1 MSRMKSRETT
11 CKDTSLTNNVFGS
24 YPLRLHEPHR
34 ADVKLFVTLT
44 SNTEKWMKFP
54 ISCLLLVCPAFSYNA
69 FLVPSMS
76 LTPPLLTFSMGAGP
90 LPPLPSSPKP
100 RLATLADTHA
110 LIRGAAKKHGVSAA
124 FVKSIVA
131 AESNFNCDAISAK
144 GAIGLMQLMPETA
157 REYGADATIPEQNI
171 DAGTHYLRVLMDKYR
186 KYGNSLPRVIAAYN
200 AGPGMVDRYHGVPP
214 FRETRRYVV
223 RVLHF
228 LRHFEIEGRASDMPS
243 SRRVSARRWESSRA
257 YNLINLESRITD
269 PR

>member
-1 MSRMKSRETT
+1 MR
-11 CKDTSLTNNVFGS
+11 
-24 YPLRLHEPHR
+24 
-34 ADVKLFVTLT
+34 
-44 SNTEKWMKFP
+44 
-54 ISCLLLVCPAFSYNA
+54 
-69 FLVPSMS
+69 
-76 LTPPLLTFSMGAGP
+76 LTPPGLTFSMDSGTP
-90 LPPLPSSPKP
+90 PPLPSPRKP
-100 RLATLADTHA
+100 RFATPVDTHA

-157 REYGADATIPEQNI
+157 REYGADPNIPEQNV

-200 AGPGMVDRYHGVPP
+200 AGPGRVDRYHGVPP

-228 LRHFEIEGRASDMPS
+228 LRHFEIEGVASDMPS
-243 SRRVSARRWESSRA
+243 SRRVSARRGNQPA
-257 YNLINLESRITD
+257 PYNLMNLESRIRD
-269 PR
+269 PQ